1 MKAPK
6 VDHFNKKNIDYVNVF
21 TYTPFIACAWSVSLT
36 LVITSFTN
44 IPLVVAEI
52 IISNVLLMLAIYSL
66 HRIWEYIN
74 KIVDI
79 YPGMICWLA
88 WLTYGMV
95 TTDIKINI
103 PEEYGIISGV
113 FVLIMVASLYKPGL
127 YDERTRRVLL
137 VMGYSMLLLYFPCED
152 NIVMKMGNFMGL
164 LRVIL
169 FYILFIVSSLERRVM
184 ANAWIQGRRA
194 ANKEITRESIQPF
207 GGETFFYNS
216 TERTILQSVWVLF
229 IKSYFLIFGVAAI
242 AATIFWLKRHIDTYD
257 KRKRDDSFVE
267 DIDIAREEIDEP
279 DGTDIEN
286 TAVIIEV
293 CTDEEGDQLII
304 EDVSEYNSDDQDI
317 GKNL

>member
-1 MKAPK
+1 MP
-6 VDHFNKKNIDYVNVF
+6 I
-21 TYTPFIACAWSVSLT
+21 WSFP
-36 LVITSFTN
+36 FTN
-44 IPLVVAEI
+44 ISLVVAEI
-52 IISNVLLMLAIYSL
+52 IITNVLLMLAIYSL
-66 HRIWEYIN
+66 HRIWEHIN

-79 YPGMICWLA
+79 YPGMICWLS
-88 WLTYGMV
+88 WLVYGMV
-95 TTDIKINI
+95 TKDIKINI

-127 YDERTRRVLL
+127 YDERTRRVLI

-152 NIVMKMGNFMGL
+152 NIIMKMGSFMGL

-194 ANKEITRESIQPF
+194 ANKEITKESIQPF

-216 TERTILQSVWVLF
+216 TERTILQSAWVLF
-229 IKSYFLIFGVAAI
+229 VRSYFLIFGVASI

-267 DIDIAREEIDEP
+267 DVGIAKEEIEGPGD
-279 DGTDIEN
+279 TDIEN
-286 TAVIIEV
+286 TTVIIEV
-293 CTDEEGDQLII
+293 CTDEEDEQLII
-304 EDVSEYNSDDQDI
+304 EDVSEYDSDDQDI